1 MLQTLHI
8 FIQMDQNVKFSSLI
22 AKKHS
27 GNFEEF
33 SLASTEFYDKQYTFT
48 QKGAKLGIKILTIFI
63 LQQKPKYASLLKP
76 CCMVHDL
83 VVKTAPLLEFIVN

>member
-1 MLQTLHI
+1 
-8 FIQMDQNVKFSSLI
+8 MDQNVKFSSLI

-33 SLASTEFYDKQYTFT
+33 SLAGTEFYDKQYTFT

-63 LQQKPKYASLLKP
+63 LQQKPKYASLLKL

>member
-1 MLQTLHI
+1 
-8 FIQMDQNVKFSSLI
+8 MDQNVKFSSLI

-33 SLASTEFYDKQYTFT
+33 SLTGTEFYDKQYTFT

-63 LQQKPKYASLLKP
+63 LQQKPKYASLLKL

>member
-8 FIQMDQNVKFSSLI
+8 FIQMGQNVKFSSLF
-22 AKKHS
+22 AQKHS
-27 GNFEEF
+27 DNFEEF
-33 SLASTEFYDKQYTFT
+33 SLAGTEFYDKQYTFT
-48 QKGAKLGIKILTIFI
+48 QNGAKLSIKILTIFI

-83 VVKTAPLLEFIVN
+83 VVKTAPLLQFIVN